1 MAIGSILE
9 STGQSGTNVATLTPA
24 QTVRDAVAV
33 LAEKKI
39 GAVLIV
45 DDQTGKPVGILSERD
60 VIRAL
65 DKSDATA
72 LEGTVGDIMTPDPVM
87 CDITAGIDQ
96 ALGKMTD
103 NRCRHLPV
111 LNGDK
116 VVGVVSARDIMVYM
130 VESASR
136 QERERIVAM
145 IALA

>member
-1 MAIGSILE
+1 MTIGSILE
-9 STGQSGTNVATLTPA
+9 SAGRNGTNVATLAPS
-24 QTVRDAVAV
+24 QTIREAVAV
-33 LAEKKI
+33 LAVKKI
-39 GAVLIV
+39 GAVLVV

-65 DKSDATA
+65 GKSDANA
-72 LEGTVGDIMTPDPVM
+72 LDGSVGDIMTPDPVI
-87 CDITAGIDQ
+87 CDVSAGIDK
-96 ALGKMTD
+96 ALGKMTE

-111 LNGDK
+111 LDGDK